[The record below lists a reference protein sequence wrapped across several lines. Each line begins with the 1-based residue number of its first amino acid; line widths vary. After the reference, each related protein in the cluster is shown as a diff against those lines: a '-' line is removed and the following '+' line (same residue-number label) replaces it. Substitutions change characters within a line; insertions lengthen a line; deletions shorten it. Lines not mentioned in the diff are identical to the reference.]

1 MPRSR
6 KQFLGKGI
14 SYTEAEKK
22 AILQAYRGYFG
33 KKTWKRSIFSLYH
46 DFLQMQPQEELQK
59 SLPTDTFDIYDLAAL
74 AYLYQRIPETTVISE
89 AHHIVIDEA
98 QDFGMMAYL
107 CLNSCIRGC
116 TITIMGDDITEYP
129 LWQRSYRLGGAAP
142 ASFAGSGRSF
152 RYFEEKLSKHR

>member
-1 MPRSR
+1 
-6 KQFLGKGI
+6 
-14 SYTEAEKK
+14 
-22 AILQAYRGYFG
+22 
-33 KKTWKRSIFSLYH
+33 
-46 DFLQMQPQEELQK
+46 MQPQEELQK

-116 TITIMGDDITEYP
+116 TYTIMGDVSQNIHFGSGLTDWEELHRLLLQDPADHFDI
-129 LWQRSYRLGGAAP
+129 LKKSYRNTVEI
-142 ASFAGSGRSF
+142 SHFAINILNHGQFPTYPWCPHPPRKGDTGC
-152 RYFEEKLSKHR
+152 